1 MTTNAQKT
9 LLALAAGAMFGT
21 LGGAGMAAAASNII
35 YQDNFTGSSTTP
47 LNGAA
52 PTVDNGASAT
62 WTADNSGSSAG
73 YIGFADSGYTSEGVG
88 SGGGAAYLKF
98 TPVSGNIYTLS
109 AGLNAITGA
118 NPGTGNDWLSSGFLK
133 TPNTVGRFDAPTS
146 EGAYAWALLR
156 TVANTPVAGQNDG
169 TLFTGPG
176 VDTYGQNFNNAVAGV
191 NTLSTVLNTGGSTWT
206 WQLFLNG
213 AAVSPIEAFP
223 TNPTITAVGIGN
235 DGSVLNGQ
243 FSNFELSSSP
253 VPEPATRCLFA
264 LGGLGLLL
272 AIRKRKLAGVTAGRN
287 SHILPWQI
295 VPWQGVVNRL
305 NDYQRLW
312 DVR

>member
-1 MTTNAQKT
+1 MFSKAFPISRVSS
-9 LLALAAGAMFGT
+9 LAAKAAVAPIAVGT
-21 LGGAGMAAAASNII
+21 LAMLGVTAGAVSGSTII
-35 YQDNFTGSSTTP
+35 YQDSFTGSATTP
-47 LNGAA
+47 LNGAV
-52 PTVDNGASAT
+52 PTIDNGTSAT

-73 YIGFADSGYTSEGVG
+73 YIGFADNGYTTEGLG

-118 NPGTGNDWLSSGFLK
+118 NPGTGNDWLSIGFLK

-156 TVANTPVAGQNDG
+156 TVANTPVAGQQDG

-213 AAVSPIEAFP
+213 AAVSPIKAFP

-235 DGSVLNGQ
+235 DGSVINGQ
-243 FSNFELSSSP
+243 FSNFELTSSP
-253 VPEPATRCLFA
+253 VPEPATLGLFG

-272 AIRKRKLAGVTAGRN
+272 ASRKRKLRV
-287 SHILPWQI
+287 
-295 VPWQGVVNRL
+295 
-305 NDYQRLW
+305 
-312 DVR
+312 